1 MKWADQCIS
10 SLSRNHEKKD
20 GVLQY
25 GKAANAEIRKE
36 KSGRS
41 DDYVP
46 TSAVNIFR
54 DCEQL

>member
-1 MKWADQCIS
+1 MKWADQCIN
-10 SLSRNHEKKD
+10 SLSRNYEKKD

-41 DDYVP
+41 DDYV
-46 TSAVNIFR
+46 TLLSV
-54 DCEQL
+54 

>member
-1 MKWADQCIS
+1 MKWVDQCIS

-41 DDYVP
+41 DDYV
-46 TSAVNIFR
+46 THLSGEYIQR
-54 DCEQL
+54 L